1 VSHAPGE
8 RPRRPD
14 TVAVRGGLA
23 RSQFDETSEAIF
35 LTSGFVYESA
45 EQAEA
50 AFKDEIDKF
59 IYSRYGNPTVSMFEE
74 RLRLLEGAEACFAT
88 ASGMSAV
95 FVSLAALLAK
105 GDRVV
110 SSRALFGSCFV
121 IIDEILPRWGVESVF
136 VDGSDLEQ
144 WREALSVP
152 TTAVFFETPSNP
164 MQELVD
170 MRAVSALAHEAG
182 AKVVVDNVFGT
193 PVFSRPLEHGA
204 DIVVYSA
211 TKHIDGQG
219 RTLGGAVL
227 GPTDYIQGPVKNLM
241 RHTGPA
247 MSPFT
252 AWVLVKGLETMSLRV
267 GRQAENALAL
277 AEALEADPRV
287 VQVLYPWLPSHPQHE
302 LARAQMLGGGTVVT
316 FGIAGGKEEA
326 FRVVN
331 ALELVDI
338 SNNLGDAKSLVTHPA
353 TTTHRRLTPEAR
365 AAVGITDGTI
375 RISVGLEDARDLIED
390 VTGALDQLDVRS
402 RGPLPGVQP
411 LHGDQATRSR

>member
-1 VSHAPGE
+1 MSGDLE
-8 RPRRPD
+8 GLRPD
-14 TVAVRGGLA
+14 TLAVRGGLL
-23 RSQFDETSEAIF
+23 RSGFDETAEALF

-59 IYSRYGNPTVSMFEE
+59 IYSRYGNPTVAMFEE

-95 FVSLAALLAK
+95 FVALSALLGS

-110 SSRALFGSCFV
+110 ASRGLFGSCFV
-121 IIDEILPRWGVESVF
+121 ILDEILPRWGVETVF
-136 VDGSDLEQ
+136 VDGPDLDQ
-144 WREALSVP
+144 WREALSQP

-170 MRAVSALAHEAG
+170 MRAVADLAHAAG

-193 PVFSRPLEHGA
+193 PVFSKPLQFGA
-204 DIVVYSA
+204 DVVVYSA

-227 GPTDYIQGPVKNLM
+227 GSREFIDGPVKNLM

-247 MSPFT
+247 MSPFN

-267 GRQAENALAL
+267 ERQAASTLTLAR
-277 AEALEADPRV
+277 ALEEHARV
-287 VQVLYPWLPSHPQHE
+287 RQVVYPWLESHPQHE
-302 LARAQMLGGGTVVT
+302 LAKAQMLGGGTVVT
-316 FGIAGGKEEA
+316 FEIDGGKAEA
-326 FRVVN
+326 FAMMN
-331 ALELVDI
+331 ALRVVDI
-338 SNNLGDAKSLVTHPA
+338 SNNLGDAKSMVTHPA
-353 TTTHRRLTPEAR
+353 TTTHRRLSPEAR
-365 AAVGITDGTI
+365 AAVGITDGTV
-375 RISVGLEDARDLIED
+375 RISVGLEDPTDLLDD
-390 VTGALDQLDVRS
+390 VLRAL
-402 RGPLPGVQP
+402 G
-411 LHGDQATRSR
+411 